1 MKKDSQLTMSFP
13 AERKPKHVSAAS
25 RILKNFRQQQRKEY
39 CVMYQNFKRDNFI
52 ALNGVQI
59 F

>member
-1 MKKDSQLTMSFP
+1 MKDSQLKMTFP
-13 AERKPKHVSAAS
+13 AERKPRCVSAAS
-25 RILKNFRQQQRKEY
+25 RILTNFRKQQRKEY